1 MDACW
6 DNPSLRWFF
15 CWRISIQSNA
25 VGLEFLPMPQGGQN
39 HRFIEVQESSPCNC
53 LYLGAAQS
61 ASRHQMSVGMSLSRL
76 RVPKKYQWRNS
87 RRNGYW
93 KLEGSTEEGHS
104 TVNPWCMGRATNRGY
119 QGFFP
124 KLCLNLPVDD
134 SFNDVIHRFK
144 DGPPCSTGKAML
156 RSQLEILSEQANAN
170 PYDTTDSDVEE
181 AYPPPLELLD

>member
-1 MDACW
+1 M
-6 DNPSLRWFF
+6 S
-15 CWRISIQSNA
+15 
-25 VGLEFLPMPQGGQN
+25 QGGQN

-76 RVPKKYQWRNS
+76 RVLKKTGEWIHEETATGSLRAPPRRVILQWILDA
-87 RRNGYW
+87 W
-93 KLEGSTEEGHS
+93 AELPTEVTKDS
-104 TVNPWCMGRATNRGY
+104 FRSWV
-119 QGFFP
+119 
-124 KLCLNLPVDD
+124 LNLPVDD

-144 DGPPCSTGKAML
+144 DGQPCSTGKAML

-181 AYPPPLELLD
+181 AYPPPLELLDSDQEGIVTSKSIEVTGHQ